1 LFIRSSLSGIIVVQC
16 SPASTSQ
23 VVGAAVGAVGTVGVG
38 RGINAAGVGR
48 TVRRGVESTG
58 VGVGRG
64 SHQGGGR
71 TVGGL
76 LAGATQITVV
86 LKPILIYNFKYI
98 CCILVDTK
106 NSFRN
111 FLIPSVAP
119 QIVIRNHVFFQSK
132 INVFMFGSVFSS
144 AG

>member
-1 LFIRSSLSGIIVVQC
+1 VNLYLFYQVYLFIRSSSSGIIVVQC

-38 RGINAAGVGR
+38 RGIDAAGVGR

-71 TVGGL
+71 TVGGQEL
-76 LAGATQITVV
+76 RLATGNGQQGEQAHSE
-86 LKPILIYNFKYI
+86 
-98 CCILVDTK
+98 LVGK
-106 NSFRN
+106 LGKRG
-111 FLIPSVAP
+111 I
-119 QIVIRNHVFFQSK
+119 
-132 INVFMFGSVFSS
+132 
-144 AG
+144 